1 MPPPAKTDGA
11 EGAAVDGEGTPTAKN
26 PKATKKVKFPCGKC
40 DGESTGNTLCC
51 NVCEQWFH
59 QGCVDG
65 MTKEFFEN
73 CKKGYELWGV
83 SAFLCKICRKVWT
96 AIKKSLKGFGDE
108 MKEMAN
114 RITVLELEK
123 ESLAEK
129 VERIEMKAE
138 RATERVVGVEKEV
151 ASGMEKAKE
160 EVKIDVQTE
169 MVHREEQSN
178 NFVIY
183 GLDETKEDDAAK
195 WKEEEERKVKELMG
209 KIGVNGEVVVKFRA
223 GKKRAEG
230 EKPRPVIVKAGDDE
244 IRMNVFKNAP
254 RLSRLDTTKRVYIA
268 PDMTWQQREEERKK
282 EVALREEAE
291 KKTQEERNQG
301 SGKKYIV
308 VGARGRRRIVEVEE
322 RAVEAV

>member
-1 MPPPAKTDGA
+1 
-11 EGAAVDGEGTPTAKN
+11 
-26 PKATKKVKFPCGKC
+26 
-40 DGESTGNTLCC
+40 
-51 NVCEQWFH
+51 
-59 QGCVDG
+59 
-65 MTKEFFEN
+65 
-73 CKKGYELWGV
+73 
-83 SAFLCKICRKVWT
+83 
-96 AIKKSLKGFGDE
+96 

-268 PDMTWQQREEERKK
+268 PDLTWQQREEERKK